1 MQTFFTINRQRNMVV
16 SMPDLAAELI
26 EDVLESVGEQIDK
39 KLGKRNWMKPLYWF
53 SIVIVLGFPIVYYFW

>member
-1 MQTFFTINRQRNMVV
+1 MVV

-53 SIVIVLGFPIVYYFW
+53 SILIVLGLPIVYYFW

>member
-1 MQTFFTINRQRNMVV
+1 MAIHLQRNLVV

-39 KLGKRNWMKPLYWF
+39 KLGKRNWMKPLYWV
-53 SIVIVLGFPIVYYFW
+53 SIVIVLGFPILYYFW

>member
-1 MQTFFTINRQRNMVV
+1 MAIHPQRNLIV

-39 KLGKRNWMKPLYWF
+39 KLGKRNWMKPFYWF
-53 SIVIVLGFPIVYYFW
+53 SIVIILGFPIVYYFW

>member
-1 MQTFFTINRQRNMVV
+1 VQTFFTINRQRNMVV

>member
-1 MQTFFTINRQRNMVV
+1 MQTFFTINRQRIMVV

-53 SIVIVLGFPIVYYFW
+53 SIVIVLGSPIVYYFW

>member
-1 MQTFFTINRQRNMVV
+1 MTIHPQGSLVV

-26 EDVLESVGEQIDK
+26 EGVLESVGEQVDK

-53 SIVIVLGFPIVYYFW
+53 SVVIVLGFPVVYYFW

>member
-1 MQTFFTINRQRNMVV
+1 MQTFLVINRQPNMVV

>member
-1 MQTFFTINRQRNMVV
+1 
-16 SMPDLAAELI
+16 MPDLAAELI

-39 KLGKRNWMKPLYWF
+39 KLGNRNWLKRLYWV

>member
-1 MQTFFTINRQRNMVV
+1 VQTFLTINRQRITVV

-53 SIVIVLGFPIVYYFW
+53 SIVIVLGLPIVYYFW

>member
-1 MQTFFTINRQRNMVV
+1 LAIHPQRNLIV

-39 KLGKRNWMKPLYWF
+39 KLGKRNWMKPFYWF
-53 SIVIVLGFPIVYYFW
+53 SIVIILGFPIVYYFW